1 MNGTLTRAEIQKS
14 SGLIKLD
21 NFVLNEFRKR
31 AKGFPVNVNGKPY
44 PIRKTLTYNFPLSNT
59 SSEAERYKKVSE
71 SFKVYWL
78 KAPSLTISG
87 ADLAGR
93 NRLVVLDVKADE
105 RGVITEVVLN
115 RSSGLAELDQK
126 SIAAVKLARLKP
138 YKINGKHVRFDVTLP
153 LLFTL
158 EN

>member
-1 MNGTLTRAEIQKS
+1 MFFILLGCASKPVERLNRN
-14 SGLIKLD
+14 LD
-21 NFVLNEFRKR
+21 LDVKTPPNFDSKNS
-31 AKGFPVNVNGKPY
+31 Y
-44 PIRKTLTYNFPLSNT
+44 
-59 SSEAERYKKVSE
+59 YKVPE

-87 ADLAGR
+87 AELAGR

-105 RGVITEVVLN
+105 RGVITEVVLT
-115 RSSGLAELDQK
+115 RSSGLAELDEK
-126 SIAAVKLARLKP
+126 SMNAVKLAKLKP

>member
-1 MNGTLTRAEIQKS
+1 MKKIILTS
-14 SGLIKLD
+14 LFLILLGCASKPVESLNRNLD
-21 NFVLNEFRKR
+21 LDVKTPPNFDSKNS
-31 AKGFPVNVNGKPY
+31 Y
-44 PIRKTLTYNFPLSNT
+44 
-59 SSEAERYKKVSE
+59 YKVPE

-87 ADLAGR
+87 AQLAGR
-93 NRLVVLDVKADE
+93 NRLVLLDVKADE
-105 RGVITEVVLN
+105 WGVITEVILT
-115 RSSGLAELDQK
+115 RSSGLAELDEK
-126 SIAAVKLARLKP
+126 SMNAVKLAKLKP

>member
-1 MNGTLTRAEIQKS
+1 MKKIILTS
-14 SGLIKLD
+14 LFLILLGCASKPVESLNRNLD
-21 NFVLNEFRKR
+21 LDVKIPPNFDSKNS
-31 AKGFPVNVNGKPY
+31 Y
-44 PIRKTLTYNFPLSNT
+44 
-59 SSEAERYKKVSE
+59 YKVPE

-87 ADLAGR
+87 AELAGR
-93 NRLVVLDVKADE
+93 NRLVLLEVKADE
-105 RGVITEVVLN
+105 WGVITEVVLT
-115 RSSGLAELDQK
+115 RSSGLAELDEK
-126 SIAAVKLARLKP
+126 SINAVKLAKLKP

>member
-1 MNGTLTRAEIQKS
+1 MKKIILTS
-14 SGLIKLD
+14 LFLILLGCASKPVESLNRNLD
-21 NFVLNEFRKR
+21 LDVKTHPNFDSKNS
-31 AKGFPVNVNGKPY
+31 Y
-44 PIRKTLTYNFPLSNT
+44 
-59 SSEAERYKKVSE
+59 YKVPE

-87 ADLAGR
+87 AELAGR
-93 NRLVVLDVKADE
+93 NRLVLLDVKADE
-105 RGVITEVVLN
+105 WGVITEVVLT
-115 RSSGLAELDQK
+115 RSSGLAELDEK
-126 SIAAVKLARLKP
+126 SMNAVKLAKLKP

>member
-1 MNGTLTRAEIQKS
+1 MKKIILTS
-14 SGLIKLD
+14 LFLILLGCASKPVESLNRNLD
-21 NFVLNEFRKR
+21 LDVKTPPNFDSKNS
-31 AKGFPVNVNGKPY
+31 Y
-44 PIRKTLTYNFPLSNT
+44 
-59 SSEAERYKKVSE
+59 YKVPE

-87 ADLAGR
+87 AELAGR
-93 NRLVVLDVKADE
+93 NRLVLLDVKADE
-105 RGVITEVVLN
+105 WGVITEVVLT
-115 RSSGLAELDQK
+115 RSSGLAELDEK
-126 SIAAVKLARLKP
+126 SMNAVKLAKLKP